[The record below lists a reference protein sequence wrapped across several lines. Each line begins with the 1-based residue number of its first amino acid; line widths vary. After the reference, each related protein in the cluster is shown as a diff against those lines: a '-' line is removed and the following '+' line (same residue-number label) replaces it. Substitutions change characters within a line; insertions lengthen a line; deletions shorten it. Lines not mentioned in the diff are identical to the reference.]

1 MIFPNGDFFYGYW
14 WSGLMDKGILIQIN
28 KTIDLGGSVLALSI
42 LKTKLLR
49 KRKQKLSLYIIFLGI
64 LEINKMKKEKK
75 QEI

>member
-1 MIFPNGDFFYGYW
+1 
-14 WSGLMDKGILIQIN
+14 MDKGILIQIN